1 MELKLSEQGRYGH
14 PDSDLFGKCEIC
26 GRPIDKHLT
35 RCLRCRNSRA
45 LGRQSPTDNHRTTR
59 LRLLLLLALLAIG
72 LCWLATRFKQ
82 HRFDAMEEGTVEMIE
97 DSPSA
102 SSTTQSG
109 AVPPVAPAPEPSAS
123 RIPDD
128 TSPDASAR
136 QARAS
141 QQQPPVQSATSRATS
156 DPDTRRRTSDKLTTS
171 KIVCPACE
179 GRGQLAYE
187 PPRSIGYTC
196 PVCAGAGSRTRRY
209 ITARWRLCDDCD
221 GMGCV
226 PEKDDLFRT
235 RNRIVKKT
243 CPKCAGRGLLPTTKR

>member
-1 MELKLSEQGRYGH
+1 MELKEQGRYGH
-14 PDSDLFGKCEIC
+14 PESDLFGKCKIC

-35 RCLRCRNSRA
+35 HCLRCRNSRA
-45 LGRQSPTDNHRTTR
+45 LGRQSPSDKPRISR

-72 LCWLATRFKQ
+72 LFWLATRLKQ
-82 HRFDAMEEGTVEMIE
+82 HQVEVIEEDAEWNVT

-102 SSTTQSG
+102 SSATRPRS
-109 AVPPVAPAPEPSAS
+109 VPPVAAPPPETSSPRITDTPS
-123 RIPDD
+123 PE
-128 TSPDASAR
+128 ASAH

-141 QQQPPVQSATSRATS
+141 QPQPPVQSATSRATS

-179 GRGQLAYE
+179 GRGRLAYE

-196 PVCAGAGSRTRRY
+196 PVCAGTGNRTRRY
-209 ITARWRLCDDCD
+209 LTARWHLCDKCS

-243 CPKCAGRGLLPTTKR
+243 CPKCTGRGLLPTTKR